1 MIGALHDG
9 PSLPARLAPLV
20 LLGSVWTH
28 LFGGS
33 AGREGTAVQMG
44 ACIADQCSARLG
56 LAGAPRRRLLV
67 AGVAGGFGSVF
78 GTPLAGAVFGIE
90 VAVLGRPDHRAAT
103 AALVAALVGDLTTR
117 ALDVTHTAFTA
128 PAARSMSWE
137 LALRWALFAGAVAL
151 TTAAFVELTDRIK
164 AASEAHLTLPWRM
177 AAGGAAVAGLATLT
191 GTTHLLG
198 LSIPTL
204 TQAFVDPGLP
214 AWTFA
219 AKALLT
225 ALTIGAGFIG
235 GEVTPL
241 FVIGATLGNA
251 LAPVL
256 GLPLDLAAGVGM
268 AATFAAAANTPLA
281 LTVMAVELLG
291 PNALPHTL
299 LVCLLAFVLSGHRGI
314 YPAQRVALSK
324 RLRRHEPPVQLAEV
338 GRGSVPGH
346 PRHDGPTGAPG

>member
-1 MIGALHDG
+1 MLTR
-9 PSLPARLAPLV
+9 S
-20 LLGSVWTH
+20 
-28 LFGGS
+28 
-33 AGREGTAVQMG
+33 
-44 ACIADQCSARLG
+44 
-56 LAGAPRRRLLV
+56 
-67 AGVAGGFGSVF
+67 
-78 GTPLAGAVFGIE
+78 
-90 VAVLGRPDHRAAT
+90 T
-103 AALVAALVGDLTTR
+103 AAGLLMSTAGAALVG
-117 ALDVTHTAFTA
+117 
-128 PAARSMSWE
+128 AAS
-137 LALRWALFAGAVAL
+137 GVAS
-151 TTAAFVELTDRIK
+151 AAFLVLLDGATRVRI
-164 AASEAHLTLPWRM
+164 AN
-177 AAGGAAVAGLATLT
+177 
-191 GTTHLLG
+191 
-198 LSIPTL
+198 
-204 TQAFVDPGLP
+204 PGLP